1 MRQLFDIEKVELK
14 DAIEALI
21 DAVTVQRKHT
31 PNLSVLRCIY
41 QEIALCYMKFS
52 KIMEADFLKMDKQR
66 QMEES
71 DKERDGSVSTG
82 RSTSQSQSPSKQT
95 LQQQK
100 QLQAKREK
108 EGRVREKY
116 RQSIR
121 KAAWVAVRTAGAIA
135 KAQKKFEYIA
145 SESVE
150 LSDETS
156 ELSVPDFALYEILK
170 TDAVL
175 KDSESGCTVNS
186 GIVRVQNRF
195 GKADMYGFS
204 WSHVITY
211 TRALKKQISYA
222 GMGLGSSKMNLR
234 TAFGSEK
241 HALKMAVMHNFL
253 KESLAIYEKECCP
266 ILPTDF
272 LLSQLNTALQTL
284 PSINVTVEAEDLE
297 SKRKDKESKVEGTPK
312 KETEVGKDPSAEV
325 TKTIGKVAD
334 RSDRIHSRD
343 PFQAS
348 DYEVSFQWY
357 HAELSM
363 GSQTTL
369 LYAMNSKAAS
379 VSDKPATFASIVGV
393 DSLGIT
399 MPADLH
405 HSLTELFHAA
415 ESELSQMPGTLSKTA
430 VAVQAVSSFASLSP
444 TRKKK
449 PMGIKPIS
457 VEQDKEDQLKSQ
469 SKGILDKI
477 HRAFEKPESQ
487 DVQFDVT
494 VQNISCLEK
503 LFNPNYGNLLKT
515 NEAFF
520 NWVQNLLI
528 GK

>member
-1 MRQLFDIEKVELK
+1 
-14 DAIEALI
+14 
-21 DAVTVQRKHT
+21 
-31 PNLSVLRCIY
+31 
-41 QEIALCYMKFS
+41 
-52 KIMEADFLKMDKQR
+52 
-66 QMEES
+66 MEES

-150 LSDETS
+150 VSDETS

-297 SKRKDKESKVEGTPK
+297 SKRKDKESKVEGTAK